1 MFIKMSVQNYV
12 KCYSLLHTY
21 VVDYRHKWWQNTYKK
36 IYAWTSL
43 VAQQDGDPV
52 LSLQKLGSLLWRV
65 CDLWPGSLH
74 ITQRWPKKKILCFR
88 NSLRK
93 KNCVMIYE
101 TCKCVIFMAQKML
114 HKYFTPFPHSRGFTF
129 LAIKFL

>member
-1 MFIKMSVQNYV
+1 MYKIMWNVIHYCILMLLTIDISDGKILIKKSM
-12 KCYSLLHTY
+12 
-21 VVDYRHKWWQNTYKK
+21 
-36 IYAWTSL
+36 
-43 VAQQDGDPV
+43 
-52 LSLQKLGSLLWRV
+52 LGILLWHSRMGILCCHCRSLGLCCGV
-65 CDLWPGSLH
+65 CVIWPGSSH